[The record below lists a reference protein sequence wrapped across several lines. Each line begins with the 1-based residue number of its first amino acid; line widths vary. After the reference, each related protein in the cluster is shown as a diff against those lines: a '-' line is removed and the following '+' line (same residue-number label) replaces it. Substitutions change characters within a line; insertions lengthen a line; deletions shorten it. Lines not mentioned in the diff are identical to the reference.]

1 MPWNDCGKQE
11 QLYIDGGLAPVPEPA
26 TMGLMAIGLVAMPG
40 LGSAAAAAAGIVR
53 RPSSIHGGWKGA
65 GKCRRPFYVR
75 RRVVRAGPIHDR

>member
-40 LGSAAAAAAGIVR
+40 M
-53 RPSSIHGGWKGA
+53 GW
-65 GKCRRPFYVR
+65 VR
-75 RRVVRAGPIHDR
+75 RRQQQQQA